1 MREPSQGFSQ
11 GSANRPLVPLGPRRG
26 AERLAEVTLALCAGI
41 SALVTVAIIAIL
53 ISETVGFFS
62 EVSVWEFLSATQ
74 WTPLFREKHFGILPL
89 LWASLQVALGAGLL
103 ALPTGLLTAIFL
115 SEYAGPRFRSV
126 LKPAL
131 EVLAGIPTV
140 VYGYF
145 ALTFVTPALQ
155 VVLPQTE
162 VFNAASAALVLG
174 IMVLPTV
181 TSLSEDALRA
191 VPKGMR
197 DAAFGLGAS
206 RLDVTTRIVVPA
218 ALSGVLASF
227 ILALSRALGEA
238 MVVTIAAGNSPQ
250 LTLNPL
256 ESVQTMTAYLVQIGS
271 GTTGTGTLEYRTL
284 FAVGMVLFVITLA
297 MNWAGR
303 SVRSRLGRAWNG

>member
-1 MREPSQGFSQ
+1 MS
-11 GSANRPLVPLGPRRG
+11 GSSRRYAEGPASLTAVPLTSRRG
-26 AERLAEVTLALCAGI
+26 AERLAEVAFAICAGI

-53 ISETVGFFS
+53 VSETIGFFS
-62 EVSVWEFLSATQ
+62 EVSIWEFVTETR
-74 WTPLFREKHFGILPL
+74 WTPLFREKHFGIMPL
-89 LWASLQVALGAGLL
+89 LWASLQVALGAGIL

-115 SEYAGPRFRSV
+115 SEYAGRRLRLV
-126 LKPAL
+126 LKPVL

-155 VVLPQTE
+155 MVLPQTE
-162 VFNAASAALVLG
+162 VFNALSAALVLG
-174 IMVLPTV
+174 IMILPTV
-181 TSLSEDALRA
+181 SSLSEDALRA
-191 VPKGMR
+191 VPKGVR
-197 DAAFGLGAS
+197 DAAYGLGAS
-206 RLDVTTRIVVPA
+206 KMDVTARVVVPGA
-218 ALSGVLASF
+218 MSGILASF
-227 ILALSRALGEA
+227 VLALSRALGET

-271 GTTGTGTLEYRTL
+271 GSTGTGTLEYRTL

-297 MNWAGR
+297 MNWFGR
-303 SVRSRLGRAWNG
+303 WVRSRPGSAWNE